1 MSDAKKVFIGLIIF
15 LVLLTFPF
23 WYGKGRA
30 VPSLQLKIDTPE
42 IARLAEKKCLEPTA
56 YMRASH
62 MELIDSWR
70 EAVVREGQRY
80 YVTSSGK
87 NVSMSLSQSCL
98 GCHSNKEQF
107 CDTCHNYA
115 GVKPNCWSCHNVPKE
130 AKR

>member
-1 MSDAKKVFIGLIIF
+1 
-15 LVLLTFPF
+15 
-23 WYGKGRA
+23 
-30 VPSLQLKIDTPE
+30 
-42 IARLAEKKCLEPTA
+42 
-56 YMRASH
+56 

-70 EAVVREGQRY
+70 EAVVRGGQRY

-107 CDTCHNYA
+107 CDTCHSYA